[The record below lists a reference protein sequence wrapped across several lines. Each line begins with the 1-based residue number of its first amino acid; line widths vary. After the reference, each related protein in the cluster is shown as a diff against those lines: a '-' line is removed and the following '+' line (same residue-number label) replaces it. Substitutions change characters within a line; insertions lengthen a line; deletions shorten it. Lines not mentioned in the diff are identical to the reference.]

1 MFSTFQ
7 LRLTLAAQTL
17 NNVANSF
24 SKSIPA
30 SHRVSASVIN
40 LNHTRDGVVVFNRL
54 KLTERHDHVK
64 KSRDKISRLYAN

>member
-24 SKSIPA
+24 PQSIPA

-40 LNHTRDGVVVFNRL
+40 LNHTRDGVL
-54 KLTERHDHVK
+54 LLT
-64 KSRDKISRLYAN
+64 A